1 MRFHRLTVTAFGPYA
16 GTEVIDFDSLNEAG
30 IFLMTGKTG
39 AGKTSLLDAVCF
51 ALYGVVPGDRGVKT
65 LRSHHAPADARPEVV
80 LEVTLGER
88 RLRIHRTP
96 EWWRPKKRGDGTT
109 REQASARL
117 VDLTDGDERLVSHRI
132 PEVGHE
138 LSTLLGMSSE
148 QFMQVVLL
156 PQGKFQ
162 TFLRATTDE
171 RQHVL
176 QRLFATERFS
186 RIEDWMQ
193 DQARDLRN
201 RSAAGERRVGHVLSA
216 LSNRAQTPLPEAL
229 TELDRADVATLRAQ
243 TLAWAGQVV
252 GTAQDHA
259 ASAAARAT
267 EATRALA
274 DLETRLARAERESGV
289 LRRCDDARRTLTAL
303 DERADDLDDARDRLD
318 AHRRAATVAALS
330 GSVADLA
337 GEVADARAT
346 AARHRGTLVT
356 HLRAAPG
363 LALAP
368 PADEGGDGPGDLG
381 HRRDGTVNRLH
392 ELRRLAPLA
401 TEVTDVREQRAAA
414 LRAAAENTA
423 SLVELAVELDALP
436 ERRTA
441 MAARVTEARARAAG
455 RAGLA
460 TEVAAARRRHEAATA
475 LDAARAEQERL
486 VEAALAA
493 RELAATAHEEHL
505 ALFER
510 RLHGMAD
517 ELARQLVPGEPC
529 TVCGSR
535 EHPAVEAPL
544 DPSADGHPDS
554 RTAGGPPHQAGDDEL
569 TLPLSVSLL
578 PSRRPATV
586 TDAVQAASLARHT
599 QAQEVAETARGI
611 ADAAT
616 TALALLEQQAEGRT
630 PAVARD
636 ELAEARRSLVAAE
649 SAEAEL
655 PALTGSLDRVERDQT
670 ELVEVRERLGQARRE
685 NELLAERLGD
695 ELTAKE
701 ATLGEVV
708 GEHPSIEAAAAHEQ
722 RTLTL
727 LDALLAAE
735 QDLARLEDQ
744 HATATTQAHD
754 LAVDQGFPGLDA
766 ARTALLA
773 PDEVARRTQV
783 VEANDRAAREARR
796 TLEDPDVV
804 AVLEELAERTPED
817 VTAVRHQRD
826 RARAAAVGAC
836 DLRATTAADDEAL
849 TRLATDLAG
858 ALEVWAPHQE
868 RHATADR
875 LSRLVRGVGSDNQL
889 QMRLSSYVLAT
900 RLDQVLDAAN
910 ERLGQMRDHRY
921 ELRRTSTGR
930 GGTRIGLGLEVLD
943 AWTGESRDAATLS
956 GGETFVVSLALA
968 LGLADVVG
976 QESGGTRVDT
986 LFVDEGFS
994 ALDPDTL
1001 DDVMDRIDALRA
1013 GGRTVGVVSH
1023 VTELR
1028 TRIPTQLHVESS
1040 RAGSTV
1046 RAASTVA

>member
-51 ALYGVVPGDRGVKT
+51 ALYGVVPGERGVKT
-65 LRSHHAPADARPEVV
+65 LRSHHAAPDARPEVV

-109 REQASARL
+109 REQAGAKL
-117 VDLTDGDERLVSHRI
+117 FDLTDGDERLVSHRI

-171 RQHVL
+171 RQLVL

-186 RIEDWMQ
+186 RIEDWMHG
-193 DQARDLRN
+193 QARDLRE
-201 RSAAGERRVGHVLSA
+201 RSAAGERRVSHLLSA
-216 LSNRAQTPLPEAL
+216 LSNRSTTSLPEAL
-229 TELDRADVATLRAQ
+229 SELARAAPTTLSSEA
-243 TLAWAGQVV
+243 LAWAEQVV
-252 GTAQDHA
+252 ATAQVCA
-259 ASAAARAT
+259 ESAAARSEGAT
-267 EATRALA
+267 QALA
-274 DLETRLARAERESGV
+274 DLETRLARAERESGI
-289 LRRCDDARRTLTAL
+289 LRRRDDARRTLTAL
-303 DERADDLDDARDRLD
+303 EERADELDAARDRLD
-318 AHRRAATVAALS
+318 AHRRAATVAPLAR
-330 GSVADLA
+330 SVDELA
-337 GEVADARAT
+337 RDVAEARTT
-346 AARHRGTLVT
+346 AAGCRD
-356 HLRAAPG
+356 
-363 LALAP
+363 ALAVHL
-368 PADEGGDGPGDLG
+368 DQSLDQDLEDLG
-381 HRRDGTVNRLH
+381 PLRDTTVHRLH

-401 TEVTDVREQRAAA
+401 SEVADLRERRATAA
-414 LRAAAENTA
+414 RAAAEHTA
-423 SLVELAVELDALP
+423 SLEELTLELEALP
-436 ERRTA
+436 RRRAELGVRLTQ
-441 MAARVTEARARAAG
+441 ARNQAAG
-455 RAGLA
+455 RDGLA
-460 TEVAAARRRHEAATA
+460 ALVATALRRHEAAES
-475 LDAARAEQERL
+475 LDAARSEHERL
-486 VEAALAA
+486 AEAWLAA
-493 RELAATAHEEHL
+493 REQAAAAHEDHL

-510 RLHGMAD
+510 RLLGMAD

-529 TVCGSR
+529 TVCGSL
-535 EHPAVEAPL
+535 EHPAVDVPPAPH
-544 DPSADGHPDS
+544 DG
-554 RTAGGPPHQAGDDEL
+554 EL

-578 PSRRPATV
+578 PSRPAATV
-586 TDAVQAASLARHT
+586 TDADQAASLARHT
-599 QAQEVAETARGI
+599 RAQELAETARST
-611 ADAAT
+611 ADAAA
-616 TALALLEQQAEGRT
+616 TALALLEQQAEGR
-630 PAVARD
+630 ASAEARD
-636 ELAEARRSLVAAE
+636 ELTAAQASLAAAEAAE
-649 SAEAEL
+649 SEL
-655 PALTGSLDRVERDQT
+655 PALVEAVDRVEHEQARLT
-670 ELVEVRERLGQARRE
+670 TNRETLAQARRE
-685 NELLAERLGD
+685 LDLSAEQLAVELAAKTAALAEL
-695 ELTAKE
+695 
-701 ATLGEVV
+701 V
-708 GEHPSIEAAAAHEQ
+708 GTHTSIETATAHEQ
-722 RTLTL
+722 RTLIL
-727 LDALLAAE
+727 VDALLAAQ

-744 HATATTQAHD
+744 HSTAADQADD
-754 LAVDQGFPGLDA
+754 LAVAQGFADLSA
-766 ARTALLA
+766 ARGALLGD
-773 PDEVARRTQV
+773 DEVERGTRVLETT
-783 VEANDRAAREARR
+783 DRAADDARR
-796 TLEDPDVV
+796 TLDDPDLV
-804 AVLEELAERTPED
+804 AVLTELADRAPED
-817 VTAVRHQRD
+817 PTALRYQRD
-826 RARAAAVGAC
+826 QARATAARAS
-836 DLRATTAADDEAL
+836 DLRATTAADTEAL
-849 TRLATDLAG
+849 TRLAADLAE
-858 ALEVWAPHQE
+858 ALQVWAPHQE

-875 LSRLVRGVGSDNQL
+875 LARLVRGVGSDNQL

-1046 RAASTVA
+1046 RVASTVA

>member
-51 ALYGVVPGDRGVKT
+51 ALYGVVPGERGVKT
-65 LRSHHAPADARPEVV
+65 LRSHHASPEARPEVV

-109 REQASARL
+109 REQAGAKL
-117 VDLTDGDERLVSHRI
+117 FDLTDGGERLVSHRI

-171 RQHVL
+171 RQQVL

-186 RIEDWMQ
+186 RIEDWMHG
-193 DQARDLRN
+193 QARDLRE
-201 RSAAGERRVGHVLSA
+201 RSAAGERRVSHVLSA
-216 LSNRAQTPLPEAL
+216 LSNRSTTTLPETLSELARAEPSTL
-229 TELDRADVATLRAQ
+229 STEA
-243 TLAWAGQVV
+243 LAWAQQVV
-252 GTAQDHA
+252 ATAQERA
-259 ASAAARAT
+259 ESAAEQAE
-267 EATRALA
+267 EATQALT
-274 DLETRLARAERESGV
+274 DLEERLARAERESGV
-289 LRRCDDARRTLTAL
+289 LRRRDDARRTLTAL
-303 DERADDLDDARDRLD
+303 EERADELDDARNRLD
-318 AHRRAATVAALS
+318 AHRRAATVAPLAR
-330 GSVADLA
+330 SVDELA
-337 GEVADARAT
+337 REVAEARAT
-346 AARHRGTLVT
+346 ADRCRRTLAA
-356 HLRAAPG
+356 HL
-363 LALAP
+363 P
-368 PADEGGDGPGDLG
+368 PASVSDEGEGRQPSTTRHEGDGDSGDQSDDGRGDLQLL
-381 HRRDGTVNRLH
+381 RDTTVNRLH

-401 TEVTDVREQRAAA
+401 TEVAELRERRAAA
-414 LRAAAENTA
+414 DRAASEHAA
-423 SLVELAVELDALP
+423 SLAELTLELEALP
-436 ERRTA
+436 RRRAELGVRLT
-441 MAARVTEARARAAG
+441 RARAHAAG

-460 TEVAAARRRHEAATA
+460 AEVATALRRHEAAAA
-475 LDAARAEQERL
+475 LEGARAEHERL
-486 VEAALAA
+486 NEAWLAA
-493 RELAATAHEEHL
+493 RERAAAAHEDHL

-510 RLHGMAD
+510 RLLGMAD

-529 TVCGSR
+529 AVCGSR
-535 EHPAVEAPL
+535 EHPAVEVPPAPH
-544 DPSADGHPDS
+544 DGEP
-554 RTAGGPPHQAGDDEL
+554 
-569 TLPLSVSLL
+569 TLPLAVSLL
-578 PSRRPATV
+578 PSRPAATV
-586 TDAVQAASLARHT
+586 TDADQAASLARHT
-599 QAQEVAETARGI
+599 RAQELAEVARGA
-611 ADAAT
+611 ADTTA
-616 TALALLEQQAEGRT
+616 TALALLEQQAEGRA
-630 PAVARD
+630 PATARD
-636 ELAEARRSLVAAE
+636 ELAAAQA
-649 SAEAEL
+649 SCAEAEAAASEL
-655 PALTGSLDRVERDQT
+655 PALVEAVDRVEHEHARLT
-670 ELVEVRERLGQARRE
+670 AGREALAQARRE
-685 NELLAERLGD
+685 HDLSAGQLGAELAARTSELAELVGSHASIETATAYERRALALVDELLAAQQE
-695 ELTAKE
+695 
-701 ATLGEVV
+701 
-708 GEHPSIEAAAAHEQ
+708 
-722 RTLTL
+722 
-727 LDALLAAE
+727 
-735 QDLARLEDQ
+735 LARLEDQ
-744 HATATTQAHD
+744 HRTAVEQADD
-754 LAVDQGFPGLDA
+754 LAVAQGFADLSA
-766 ARTALLA
+766 ARGALLG
-773 PDEVARRTQV
+773 PDEVDRGTRV
-783 VEANDRAAREARR
+783 LEATDRAAGDARR
-796 TLEDPDVV
+796 TLDDPDLV
-804 AVLEELAERTPED
+804 AVLADLTDREPED
-817 VTAVRHQRD
+817 PTALRYQRD
-826 RARAAAVGAC
+826 RARTTAVQAS
-836 DLRATTAADDEAL
+836 DLRATTAADADAL
-849 TRLATDLAG
+849 DRLASDLTET
-858 ALEVWAPHQE
+858 LQVWAPHQE

-875 LSRLVRGVGSDNQL
+875 LARLVRGVGSDNQL

-1046 RAASTVA
+1046 RVASTVA

>member
-1 MRFHRLTVTAFGPYA
+1 MRFHRLAVTAFGPYA

-51 ALYGVVPGDRGVKT
+51 ALYGVVPGERGVKA
-65 LRSHHAPADARPEVV
+65 LRSHHAAPDARPEVV

-109 REQASARL
+109 REQAGAKL
-117 VDLTDGDERLVSHRI
+117 FDLTDGDERLISHRI

-171 RQHVL
+171 RQLVL

-186 RIEDWMQ
+186 RIEDWMHG
-193 DQARDLRN
+193 QARDLRE
-201 RSAAGERRVGHVLSA
+201 RSAAGERRVSHLLSA
-216 LSNRAQTPLPEAL
+216 LSNRSTTSLPEAL
-229 TELDRADVATLRAQ
+229 GELARAAPTTLSSEA
-243 TLAWAGQVV
+243 LAWAEQVV
-252 GTAQDHA
+252 ATAQERA
-259 ASAAARAT
+259 ESAAGRSEGAAQ
-267 EATRALA
+267 ALA
-274 DLETRLARAERESGV
+274 DLEDRLSRAERESGV
-289 LRRCDDARRTLTAL
+289 LRRRDDAHRTLTAL
-303 DERADDLDDARDRLD
+303 EERAGELDAARNRLD
-318 AHRRAATVAALS
+318 AHRRAATVAPLAR
-330 GSVADLA
+330 SVDELA
-337 GEVADARAT
+337 GGVAEARAT
-346 AARHRGTLVT
+346 AAGCRHALADHLDRDLEDLGTL
-356 HLRAAPG
+356 
-363 LALAP
+363 
-368 PADEGGDGPGDLG
+368 
-381 HRRDGTVNRLH
+381 RDTTVNRLH

-401 TEVTDVREQRAAA
+401 TEVADLRERRATAA
-414 LRAAAENTA
+414 RAAAEHAA
-423 SLVELAVELDALP
+423 SLDELTLELEALP
-436 ERRTA
+436 RRRA
-441 MAARVTEARARAAG
+441 ELGARLTHARTQAAG

-460 TEVAAARRRHEAATA
+460 ALVATVRRRHEAAES
-475 LDAARAEQERL
+475 LGAARAEHQRL
-486 VEAALAA
+486 SEAGLAA
-493 RELAATAHEEHL
+493 REQAAAAYEDHL

-510 RLHGMAD
+510 RLLGMAD

-529 TVCGSR
+529 TVCGSL
-535 EHPAVEAPL
+535 EHPAVEVPPAPR
-544 DPSADGHPDS
+544 DG
-554 RTAGGPPHQAGDDEL
+554 EL

-578 PSRRPATV
+578 PSRPAATV
-586 TDAVQAASLARHT
+586 TDADQAASLARHT
-599 QAQEVAETARGI
+599 RAQELAETARVT
-611 ADAAT
+611 ADTAA
-616 TALALLEQQAEGRT
+616 TALALLEQQSEGRT
-630 PAVARD
+630 SAEARD
-636 ELAEARRSLVAAE
+636 ELAAAQASLAAAE
-649 SAEAEL
+649 AAEAEL
-655 PALTGSLDRVERDQT
+655 PALVEAADRVEHEQARLT
-670 ELVEVRERLGQARRE
+670 TTREALAQARRE
-685 NELLAERLGD
+685 LDLSAAQLAVELAAKTAALAELVD
-695 ELTAKE
+695 THA
-701 ATLGEVV
+701 
-708 GEHPSIEAAAAHEQ
+708 SIETATAHEQ

-727 LDALLAAE
+727 VDALLTAQQE
-735 QDLARLEDQ
+735 LARLEDQ
-744 HATATTQAHD
+744 HSTAADQAGD
-754 LAVDQGFPGLDA
+754 FAVAQGFADLSA
-766 ARTALLA
+766 ARGALLG
-773 PDEVARRTQV
+773 DDD
-783 VEANDRAAREARR
+783 VERGTRVLEATDRAAGDARR
-796 TLEDPDVV
+796 TLDDPDLV
-804 AVLEELAERTPED
+804 AVLAELTDRAPED
-817 VTAVRHQRD
+817 PTALRYQRD
-826 RARAAAVGAC
+826 QARGIAAQAS
-836 DLRATTAADDEAL
+836 DLRATTAADTDAL
-849 TRLATDLAG
+849 TRLAADLAD
-858 ALEVWAPHQE
+858 ALRVWAPHQE

-875 LSRLVRGVGSDNQL
+875 LARLVRGVGSDNQL

-1046 RAASTVA
+1046 RVASTVA